1 MALPIVPVI
10 AAATA
15 VSSAVTI
22 VRKIHISPVIQ
33 HVEDTLDTVD
43 EGVSVRKMD
52 DNHQMNGAV
61 RWVRTVRFGGE
72 GPGVE
77 IDVSAIGRL
86 RWRKV

>member
-1 MALPIVPVI
+1 MALPVVPII

-15 VSSAVTI
+15 LTSAVAV

-33 HVEDTLDTVD
+33 VVEDTLDTVD

-52 DNHQMNGAV
+52 DNSQLNGAV
-61 RWVRTVRFGGE
+61 RWMRVVRFGAD
-72 GPGVE
+72 GPGLE
-77 IDVSAIGRL
+77 IDVSALGRV

>member
-1 MALPIVPVI
+1 MALPIIPIV

-15 VSSAVTI
+15 VTSAVAV

-33 HVEDTLDTVD
+33 VVEDTLDTVD

-52 DNHQMNGAV
+52 DNSQMNAAV
-61 RWVRTVRFGGE
+61 RLVRVVRFGAD
-72 GPGVE
+72 GPGLE
-77 IDVSAIGRL
+77 IDVSAIGRV

>member
-1 MALPIVPVI
+1 MALPIIPIV

-15 VSSAVTI
+15 VTGAVAV

-33 HVEDTLDTVD
+33 VVEDTLDTVD
-43 EGVSVRKMD
+43 EGVSLRKMN
-52 DNHQMNGAV
+52 DNSQVNGAV
-61 RWVRTVRFGGE
+61 RWVRTVRFGAD

-77 IDVSAIGRL
+77 IDVSAVGRM